1 MSRRQKGH
9 THPASIAV
17 NCHLKLSHFFQGKP
31 MPPRRQHGFTLVE
44 IAIVLVIIGLLLGG
58 VLKGQGLIDSAK
70 VKNIIQQSNALTAA
84 VNAYQDK
91 FRALPGDDIQ
101 GTTHVPNSAGN
112 GNGDGQIGDGQP
124 REFTLA
130 PQHLALGGFITGS
143 FNGTSQ
149 FMTSAQG
156 GAVYLYNDEVGG
168 RAGNGIRFDNL
179 PESYAEQIDSKL
191 DDGVAATGSVRANV
205 PYGNTGAII
214 PRTAVFF

>member
-1 MSRRQKGH
+1 MPALRQ
-9 THPASIAV
+9 
-17 NCHLKLSHFFQGKP
+17 
-31 MPPRRQHGFTLVE
+31 RQQGFTLVE

-70 VKNIIQQSNALTAA
+70 VKNLIQQSNALSAA

-101 GTTHVPNSAGN
+101 ATSHVPGTAGN

-124 REFTLA
+124 REFALA

-143 FNGTSQ
+143 YNGSTQ

-168 RAGNGIRFDNL
+168 RSGNGIRFDNL
-179 PESYAEQIDSKL
+179 PESFAEQIDSKL
-191 DDGVAATGSVRANV
+191 DDGVATTGSVRAKA
-205 PYGNTGAII
+205 PYGNTGAIVT
-214 PRTAVFF
+214 RTAVFF

>member
-1 MSRRQKGH
+1 MS
-9 THPASIAV
+9 S
-17 NCHLKLSHFFQGKP
+17 L
-31 MPPRRQHGFTLVE
+31 PRRQQGFTLVE

-70 VKNIIQQSNALTAA
+70 VKNIIQQSNSLSAA

-101 GTTHVPNSAGN
+101 GTLHVPNSAGN

-124 REFTLA
+124 REFALA

-143 FNGTSQ
+143 YNGSTQ

-156 GAVYLYNDEVGG
+156 GAVYLYDDEVGG
-168 RAGNGIRFDNL
+168 RSGNGVRFDNL
-179 PESYAEQIDSKL
+179 PESFAEQIDSKL
-191 DDGVAATGSVRANV
+191 DDGNANTGSVRAKA

-214 PRTAVFF
+214 TRTAVFF

>member
-1 MSRRQKGH
+1 MLSLPQRQ
-9 THPASIAV
+9 
-17 NCHLKLSHFFQGKP
+17 
-31 MPPRRQHGFTLVE
+31 RGFTLVE

-70 VKNIIQQSNALTAA
+70 VKNIIQQSNALSAA

-91 FRALPGDDIQ
+91 FRALPGDDILA
-101 GTTHVPNSAGN
+101 TTHVPNSAGN

-124 REFTLA
+124 REFALA

-143 FNGTSQ
+143 YNGTTQ

-168 RAGNGIRFDNL
+168 RSGNGIRFDNL
-179 PESYAEQIDSKL
+179 PESFAEQIDNKL
-191 DDGVAATGSVRANV
+191 DDGVANTGSVRAKAA
-205 PYGNTGAII
+205 YGNTGAII
-214 PRTAVFF
+214 SRTAVFF

>member
-1 MSRRQKGH
+1 MR
-9 THPASIAV
+9 A
-17 NCHLKLSHFFQGKP
+17 
-31 MPPRRQHGFTLVE
+31 PRRQQQGFTLVE

-70 VKNIIQQSNALTAA
+70 VKNIIQQSNALSAA

-101 GTTHVPNSAGN
+101 ASTHVPTTAGN

-124 REFTLA
+124 REFALA

-143 FNGTSQ
+143 YNGSTQ

-168 RAGNGIRFDNL
+168 RSGNGIRFDNL
-179 PESYAEQIDSKL
+179 PEGFAEQIDSKL
-191 DDGVAATGSVRANV
+191 DDGVATTGSVRAKA

-214 PRTAVFF
+214 TRTAVFF